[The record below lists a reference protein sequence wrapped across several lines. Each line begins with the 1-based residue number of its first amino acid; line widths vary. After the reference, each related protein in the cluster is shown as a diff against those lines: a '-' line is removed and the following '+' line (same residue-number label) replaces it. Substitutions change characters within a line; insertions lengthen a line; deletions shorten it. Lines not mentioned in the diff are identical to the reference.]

1 MHRTWIDTY
10 RLIGW
15 ADEQR
20 SALARVARQKL
31 NAGAYARMQQRN
43 IFFTYATSTGAAS
56 AWLYTVNQTAAAF
69 WSMHTLSLDGCAQH
83 TNHKDRTRD
92 HLYFQI

>member
-1 MHRTWIDTY
+1 MGGRAAVGSSEGGPPETE
-10 RLIGW
+10 R
-15 ADEQR
+15 R
-20 SALARVARQKL
+20 SVCAHAAKE
-31 NAGAYARMQQRN
+31 Y
-43 IFFTYATSTGAAS
+43 IFTYATSTGAAS
-56 AWLYTVNQTAAAF
+56 AWLYTVNQTTTAF